1 MSVRLL
7 SERAETCYQ
16 ESVSSKKGPKGFWAG
31 LKTLFGTT
39 KGNRCLSL
47 PSVEGLKCADLESKG
62 YQPFCQV
69 RDVAMWIREE
79 ADVCHLVFSR
89 DGEIWDISEWNETG
103 MLGARVVA
111 EFYFMVIKD
120 DFQIDAEERKVL
132 QAVTSLLQIT
142 TDQVE
147 AAKAL
152 VFWSLVDSV
161 CEDDVVTDEEN
172 EQMAKIIKAL
182 EISAQ
187 EQMDLSVR
195 MVKEKFDGILQDAP
209 PRDIVEVRVNK
220 IRNMAKMLGVAD
232 NVVEKEQESLLRALP

>member
-7 SERAETCYQ
+7 SARAEACYQ
-16 ESVSSKKGPKGFWAG
+16 ESVSGKKGPKGFWAG
-31 LKTLFGTT
+31 LKTLFGKT
-39 KGNRCLSL
+39 GGSRRLSL
-47 PSVEGLKCADLESKG
+47 PPVGGLKSADLEPKG
-62 YQPFCQV
+62 FQPFCQV
-69 RDVAMWIREE
+69 RDVGMWIMEE

-89 DGEIWDISEWNETG
+89 NGEIWDISEWNETG
-103 MLGARVVA
+103 MLGARVLA

-132 QAVTSLLQIT
+132 QAVTSLLQIP
-142 TDQVE
+142 TDQIE

-172 EQMAKIIKAL
+172 EQLGKIIKAL
-182 EISAQ
+182 EISAN

-195 MVKEKFDGILQDAP
+195 MVKEKFEEILQEAP
-209 PRDIVEVRVNK
+209 PRDIVEVRVDK

-232 NVVEKEQESLLRALP
+232 SAFEKERESLLRALP